1 MTQHAPLLPLL
12 IPFAAALLQMLM
24 PLARQRQVAA
34 LSAALSIASTLWL
47 LVLCDAGPLRVY
59 ALGDWQPPFGIVL
72 VADRLAA
79 LMVFCCALLAAA
91 CVAYAS
97 AGADAH
103 GRNFHPLFQ
112 LQLLGINGAFLTGDL
127 FNLFVFFEI
136 MLLASYALLAQ
147 SGGLQRTRAGMV
159 YVVINLLGSSLFL
172 IALGTLYGAL
182 GTLNLADVAHR
193 ATQVGSNDAL
203 LRVALLLLVA
213 VFVLKAALLPLSFW
227 LPQTYA
233 AAMAPVAAL
242 FSIMTKVGIVA
253 LFRLHALVLQ
263 PLFPEL
269 TSGWLSTLALATLL
283 FGMLG
288 VLAAPS
294 LRTLAAWLILI
305 SAGTLQNL
313 PSFGTPEATAAGIFY
328 LVHSTFVGA
337 AFFLLAEL
345 VGEQRGSRLCS
356 FGPDAAE
363 AKRAAPALGIAFFV
377 LAISVA
383 GLPPFS
389 GFIGKLLIL
398 RSTAGSAL
406 SAPLQVALWAAL
418 LAAAFGVSLALAR
431 AGSRL
436 FWQGSAPHAVST
448 APDLRF
454 AALVFLVVC
463 APLVTLFAQPVVDY
477 ATRAARQVHDG
488 QAYVRDVLGTP
499 PEAAPAR
506 TVRPNRTPYSGERSP

>member
-1 MTQHAPLLPLL
+1 MTQHAPLFPLL
-12 IPFAAALLQMLM
+12 IPFAAALLQMLV
-24 PLARQRQVAA
+24 PLARQRRIAA
-34 LSAALSIASTLWL
+34 FSALLSIASALWL
-47 LVLCDAGPLRVY
+47 LLLCDEGPLRVY

-72 VADRLAA
+72 IADRLAA
-79 LMVFCCALLAAA
+79 LMLLCSALLAAA
-91 CVAYAS
+91 CLAYAC

-103 GRNFHPLFQ
+103 GRHFHPLFQ

-136 MLLASYALLAQ
+136 MLLASYVLLAQ
-147 SGGLQRTRAGMV
+147 GGGLQRTRAGMV

-172 IALGTLYGAL
+172 IALGTLYGSL
-182 GTLNLADVAHR
+182 GTLNLADVAYR
-193 ATQVGSNDAL
+193 AMQLGTNDAL

-253 LFRLHALVLQ
+253 LLRLHALVLQ

-269 TSGWLSTLALATLL
+269 TSGWLSILALATLL

-305 SAGTLQNL
+305 SAGTLQSIPAL
-313 PSFGTPEATAAGIFY
+313 GSPVGTAAGIFY

-345 VGEQRGSRLCS
+345 VGEQRGAGLCR
-356 FGPDAAE
+356 FAHDAHE
-363 AKRAAPALGIAFFV
+363 GRRASPMLGVAFFL

-398 RSTAGSAL
+398 RSTSGSAL
-406 SAPLQVALWAAL
+406 PPSFQVALWATL
-418 LAAAFGVSLALAR
+418 LVAAFGVSLALAR

-436 FWQGSAPHAVST
+436 FWVGSTPQAASST
-448 APDLRF
+448 VDLRF
-454 AALVFLVVC
+454 GALVFLVC
-463 APLVTLFAQPVVDY
+463 CSPMLTLFAQPVADY
-477 ATRAARQVHDG
+477 AVRAARQVHDG
-488 QAYVRDVLGTP
+488 QAYVREVLGTP
-499 PEAAPAR
+499 LESAPAR
-506 TVRPNRTPYSGERSP
+506 TIRPNRTPFSGDRAP